1 MTLSNIL
8 RAACVVVAL
17 CVAPSGLGAA
27 PEKQEPGPQL
37 RVYEVGDLP
46 SFIPPGAK
54 SQPEPKPVNAADHIA
69 QQLGLKPIE
78 LGPGLIA
85 IEADSDRQDVYAKAL
100 DALRAAY
107 GERVAVRIAARM
119 LEADQQPR
127 VGDVLPKP
135 GAPPLREVQQVV
147 YRKRPS
153 RLEAV
158 RVETYVATQNSV
170 VGTGAVAFNP
180 AIEDLRQGL
189 SMAVCVGPDAKG
201 RSVVRLSGSISTAR
215 FEPQQ
220 VGGAATLKTEATVQ
234 LPRIEQREVESAV
247 SVGAN
252 EEIIFAVVPA
262 PGDDAKLLALTVS
275 LWPVQP

>member
-1 MTLSNIL
+1 MKLTEIL
-8 RAACVVVAL
+8 CAACVAAAL
-17 CVAPSGLGAA
+17 CLTPPGLAAA
-27 PEKQEPGPQL
+27 PEQEAPGLQL

-46 SFIPPGAK
+46 TFTPPSAEG
-54 SQPEPKPVNAADHIA
+54 QPEPKAVNAADHIA

-85 IEADSDRQDVYAKAL
+85 IEAESDRQDVYAKAL

-119 LEADQQPR
+119 LDADQSPR
-127 VGDVLPKP
+127 VGEAFPKP

-147 YRKRPS
+147 YRKRPA

-158 RVETYVATQNSV
+158 KIESYFAAQNCV
-170 VGTGAVAFNP
+170 VGSGSIAFNP
-180 AIEDLRQGL
+180 TIADLRQGM
-189 SMAVCVGPDAKG
+189 SIAVCVDADAKG
-201 RSVVRLSGSISTAR
+201 HSIVHLSGSISIAQ
-215 FEPQQ
+215 FESQS

-234 LPRIEQREVESAV
+234 LPRIEQRTVESAV

-252 EEIIFAVVPA
+252 EEIVFAIVPA
-262 PGDDAKLLALTVS
+262 PGDESKLLALTVS